1 MKYKKLRLTAP
12 PPRRPPAPN
21 QRQSSQYQLAITLV
35 EPDGKGAGEGA
46 PMSFGPTGTKKGSAG
61 RGDDQVP
68 RVARAGARP
77 GSQVGRAFYSKWLP
91 LPYHCQTYSARFIVH
106 LQITRLHIEM
116 TSLPMQRPRPGLTR
130 RA

>member
-1 MKYKKLRLTAP
+1 
-12 PPRRPPAPN
+12 
-21 QRQSSQYQLAITLV
+21 
-35 EPDGKGAGEGA
+35 
-46 PMSFGPTGTKKGSAG
+46 MSFGPTGTKKGSAG